1 VNEQEHLDEE
11 LAALGREL
19 RRLPTPMPPGGL
31 VSRVRRRAHLDLA
44 GRAEERFNRRV
55 LVFLLF
61 FSWTVSVFSFL
72 AVRLLS
78 GESLEILGS
87 ATTSTLSWSVGY
99 FVSAWISV
107 AAVLVLLAFHVRK
120 ERTLA

>member
-1 VNEQEHLDEE
+1 MNEQEHLDEE
-11 LAALGREL
+11 LAALARGL

-31 VSRVRRRAHLDLA
+31 VSRVRRLAHLELA
-44 GRAEERFNRRV
+44 ARTEERFNRQV

-61 FSWTVSVFSFL
+61 FSWTVSVFSFV
-72 AVRLLS
+72 AVRLL
-78 GESLEILGS
+78 
-87 ATTSTLSWSVGY
+87 TPSWSAGY

-107 AAVLVLLAFHVRK
+107 AAVLVLLALHVRK